1 MALFTLFYFI
11 AQKLKLII
19 QLNYVIQHPLQT
31 MTSSKFRLYI
41 FNGGKSVPLE
51 P

>member
-11 AQKLKLII
+11 AQKLII

-31 MTSSKFRLYI
+31 RTSSKFRLYI

-51 P
+51 S